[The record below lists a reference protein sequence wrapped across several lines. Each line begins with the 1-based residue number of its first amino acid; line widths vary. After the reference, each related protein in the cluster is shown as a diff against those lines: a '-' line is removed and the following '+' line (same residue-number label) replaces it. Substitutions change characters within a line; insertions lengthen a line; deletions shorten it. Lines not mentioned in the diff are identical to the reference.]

1 MARLSHLLTLE
12 SMLLTYDSMS
22 NHDAELSDSQGLCI
36 EKLVDG
42 IVAKLNRLLESK
54 TRLSCRNVVLANFE
68 TMTQPSHWLNSKL
81 FDDLPRPESKA
92 LKKKIEEMV
101 ELIRQ
106 LMVKIIDVDPDYAD
120 RLFEKLKKRC
130 EKKSTTDYQLWKV
143 QQPELSMDLLTQY
156 QAELTA
162 KTLMTGILK
171 FDRTPKGEEM
181 EGVDIERL
189 MLKLDHN
196 KELPEWFKA
205 ECAKLRRYSYWQGEM
220 FFVDYKKLRKYIILH
235 LGQLTC
241 DQLIAM
247 YDFDVQMRQLHQD
260 MVELLKEHPSITSG
274 TLAVEEKAVEK
285 CFRFPNDFTRIQIDA
300 MVKGAYQGSYANLAL
315 IEIALFHHRQL
326 KRRNS
331 HKAFVMALNAWGII
345 EIADTGELDRIV
357 SGVRDKYGRLPEEG
371 YLEWSDNFKNDRLVC
386 ERMGGKLGPT
396 MPYQK

>member
-12 SMLLTYDSMS
+12 RMLLTYDSMS
-22 NHDAELSDSQGLCI
+22 NHDEVLSDSQGLCI

-42 IVAKLNRLLESK
+42 ITAKLKRLLESK

-68 TMTQPSHWLNSKL
+68 TMTQPSHWLNSKM
-81 FDDLPRPESKA
+81 FDDLPKAESKR
-92 LKKKIEEMV
+92 LKEKIEEMV
-101 ELIRQ
+101 ELIRL
-106 LMVKIIDVDPDYAD
+106 LMVKIIDVEPDYAD

-130 EKKSTTDYQLWKV
+130 EKKRTTDYQLWKV

-162 KTLMTGILK
+162 QTLMTGILK
-171 FDRTPKGEEM
+171 FDRTPTGEEM
-181 EGVDIERL
+181 EGVDMERL

-205 ECAKLRRYSYWQGEM
+205 ECAKLRRYSYWQGDM
-220 FFVDYKKLRKYIILH
+220 FLVDYKKLRKYIIRN
-235 LGQLTC
+235 LGRLTC

-247 YDFDVQMRQLHQD
+247 YDYDVQMQQLHED
-260 MVELLKEHPSITSG
+260 MAELLNDQSLMTSG
-274 TLAVEEKAVEK
+274 GLAVDEKSVEK
-285 CFRFPNDFTRIQIDA
+285 CFRFTNDFARIQIDA

-315 IEIALFHHRQL
+315 IEITLFHHRQL
-326 KRRNS
+326 KKRNS
-331 HKAFVMALNAWGII
+331 HKAFVMALKAWGVI
-345 EIADTGELDRIV
+345 EIADAEELDRIV

-371 YLEWSDNFKNDRLVC
+371 YLEWSDSFKNDRLVC
-386 ERMGGKLGPT
+386 ERMGKKLGPT